1 MIGVG
6 NNAGH
11 AAAGFTRRG
20 MSMEKTV
27 YFLAAGRVQGVN
39 FRTAT
44 RDRAL
49 ALGVTGWV
57 RNRSDGA
64 VEGNATAD
72 SAMLEAFIVWLRHGP
87 RIACVEDLKIEEIE
101 TQVFSGFDIRRTG

>member
-1 MIGVG
+1 MNGIG
-6 NNAGH
+6 NNAGP
-11 AAAGFTRRG
+11 AASFTRRG
-20 MSMEKTV
+20 MTMEKTI
-27 YFLAAGRVQGVN
+27 YFLATGRVQGVN
-39 FRTAT
+39 FRAAT

-72 SAMLEAFIVWLRHGP
+72 PSVLEEFIAWLRHGP
-87 RIACVEDLKIEEIE
+87 RIAYVENLRIEEIE